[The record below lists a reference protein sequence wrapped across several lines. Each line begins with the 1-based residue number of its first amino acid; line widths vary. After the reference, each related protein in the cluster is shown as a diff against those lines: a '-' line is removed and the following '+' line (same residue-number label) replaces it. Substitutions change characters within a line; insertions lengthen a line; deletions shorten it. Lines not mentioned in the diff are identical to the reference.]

1 MFRLMASGA
10 AVAILLTGCA
20 TVQQS
25 APHAWTVRPSWVSAH
40 ERFLAGPELQGRGSA
55 TRDEAIAA
63 AYMAT
68 QFEGFG
74 LTPAPGM
81 SSYLQTAGVTRLQS
95 GGQARLTVGGVTV
108 AEGEGL
114 SLLRSGGRNASGVLS
129 IVGGDPANLPADGVV
144 LVSDLGSSSTGA
156 WGAAAASKGVDLLVF
171 RETPAMT
178 RRFAA
183 SGGKAPAAVAL
194 TEKISDGGARQ
205 AVVLS
210 AAAFDRL
217 AGMAGAQ
224 ATLDLGPVTRTE
236 TLTTNA
242 IGWLQGSDPEAGV
255 LLVTAH
261 LDHLGV
267 GADGPVR
274 YGANDDASGVTAVL
288 ELARAMAAGGQ
299 PKRSIMFVG
308 YGSEELGLLGSEYFA
323 EHPPIPLDRI
333 VANLEIEMIGQQD
346 PNMPAGVMMMTGFD
360 RSNFGAE
367 LKARGALIAPDIYPE
382 QHFFERSDNYQLAL
396 QGIVAHTVS
405 GWATTPSYHTTDDTI
420 ANLNLPFMTA
430 AIQSLVEPLR
440 WLADSDFK
448 PEWTATGRPTR
459 D

>member
-10 AVAILLTGCA
+10 AVAVLLTGCA
-20 TVQQS
+20 TMQEPAPQGWTVQQ
-25 APHAWTVRPSWVSAH
+25 SWVSAH

-81 SSYLQTAGVTRLQS
+81 TSYLQTAGVTRITPGGHAALNAGDVAVSEGAGLTLYYS
-95 GGQARLTVGGVTV
+95 GGGDVTGRIGV
-108 AEGEGL
+108 AG
-114 SLLRSGGRNASGVLS
+114 A
-129 IVGGDPANLPADGVV
+129 DPTTLPASPVA
-144 LVSDLGSSSTGA
+144 LVRDLGATSLGI
-156 WGAAAASKGVDLLVF
+156 WLGAAQSKGVRLLVL
-171 RETPAMT
+171 RETEALMRRAGGRT
-178 RRFAA
+178 RT
-183 SGGKAPAAVAL
+183 PVAL
-194 TEKISDGGARQ
+194 TEAPDASPAMEI
-205 AVVLS
+205 VILS
-210 AAAFDRL
+210 PETFDRL
-217 AGMAGAQ
+217 AALDGSE
-224 ATLDLGPVTRTE
+224 ATLDVGTVTRTE
-236 TLTTNA
+236 THTTNA
-242 IGWLQGSDPEAGV
+242 IGFLQGTDPDAGV

-267 GADGPVR
+267 RPDGVVMH
-274 YGANDDASGVTAVL
+274 GANDDASGVAAVL
-288 ELARAMAAGGQ
+288 ELARAMAAGDR
-299 PKRSIMFVG
+299 PRRSIMFVG
-308 YGSEELGLLGSEYFA
+308 YGSEELGLLGSQYFA
-323 EHPPIPLDRI
+323 ENPPVPLNRI

-360 RSNFGAE
+360 RSNFGSE

-405 GWATTPSYHTTDDTI
+405 GWATTPSYHTADDTI

-430 AIQSLVEPLR
+430 AIQSLVAPLR
-440 WLADSDFK
+440 WLADSDFR
-448 PEWTATGRPTR
+448 PQWTAEGRPTR